1 MSPTRRHDKQFLVAL
16 DFFSALSLILTQP
29 KKIPLKIPLT
39 VIRYPFYILSIKCNN
54 RISSSSTQIS
64 KNRSAKLE
72 PFRPSMHPHPPPQIS
87 TSFRF
92 YLISCYR
99 FSFMISTRSIPSKY
113 KNKAYRTHSSSFDHH
128 HEFSRIV

>member
-29 KKIPLKIPLT
+29 KNTIKNT
-39 VIRYPFYILSIKCNN
+39 VNRYPFYILSIKCNN

-72 PFRPSMHPHPPPQIS
+72 PFRPSMHPQPPPQIS

-92 YLISCYR
+92 DLISCYR